1 MKKLIR
7 SLGNL
12 VQTLWN
18 KIFGKKKKK
27 AEDIILGEG
36 TIFINNEAFGEVK
49 QIKML
54 SKEEVSTDQ
63 WDNLISLFGDGE
75 TNTATLEILPEDNTL
90 EKFFNIPLTFLPKPY
105 WCETLLVTIAANQ
118 ESDYQ
123 AVDMSQ
129 YEEKKLANFIIGRK
143 DDWDK
148 IFEEYYED
156 GLEEEE
162 EDSALLELGR
172 EDGFLSVCM
181 GKATLYHLED
191 LGLWYYEAEDEDEEE

>member
-7 SLGNL
+7 RLGNF

-18 KIFGKKKKK
+18 KIFGKKKEKI
-27 AEDIILGEG
+27 EDITLGKG
-36 TIFINNEAFGEVK
+36 TVFINNEPFGEVK

-63 WDNLISLFGDGE
+63 WNNLISLFGDGE

-90 EKFFNIPLTFLPKPY
+90 ENFFNIPLTFLPKPY
-105 WCETLLVTIAANQ
+105 WCETLLVTVTANQ

-129 YEEKKLANFIIGRK
+129 YEEKKLAHFIIGRK

-156 GLEEEE
+156 EQEEE

-172 EDGFLSVCM
+172 EDGFLSVYI

-191 LGLWYYEAEDEDEEE
+191 LGLWYYEAEDDDEE

>member
-7 SLGNL
+7 SLGNF

-18 KIFGKKKKK
+18 KIFSKKKNKT
-27 AEDIILGEG
+27 EDIIFGEG
-36 TIFINNEAFGEVK
+36 TILINNEPFGEVK

-63 WDNLISLFGDGE
+63 WNNLISLFGDGE
-75 TNTATLEILPEDNTL
+75 TNTATLEILPEENTL
-90 EKFFNIPLTFLPKPY
+90 ENFFNIPLTFLPKPY
-105 WCETLLVTIAANQ
+105 WCETLLVTVAANQ
-118 ESDYQ
+118 KSDYQ

-156 GLEEEE
+156 EPEKE

-172 EDGFLSVCM
+172 EDGFLSVYM

-191 LGLWYYEAEDEDEEE
+191 LGLWYYEAEDEEEE

>member
-7 SLGNL
+7 SLGNF

-27 AEDIILGEG
+27 AEDIIFGAG
-36 TIFINNEAFGEVK
+36 TIFINNESFGEVK
-49 QIKML
+49 QIKMFN
-54 SKEEVSTDQ
+54 KEDISTNLR
-63 WDNLISLFGDGE
+63 DNLISVFGDGE
-75 TNTATLEILPEDNTL
+75 TNTATLEILPEENTL

-105 WCETLLVTIAANQ
+105 WCETLLVTVAANQ

-129 YEEKKLANFIIGRK
+129 YEEKKLAHFIIGRK

-148 IFEEYYED
+148 IFEEYWED
-156 GLEEEE
+156 EPEEE

-172 EDGFLSVCM
+172 EDGFLSVYI
-181 GKATLYHLED
+181 GKATLYHYED
-191 LGLWYYEAEDEDEEE
+191 LGLWYYEAEDEEE